1 MAESKE
7 SKEKVK
13 EENVKETKKSKEKQK
28 MSNVKEE
35 TKAKKDTAKATAVK
49 GQKSTA
55 KADASID
62 EMLHSIEKMSVLQL
76 SELVKALEEKFGV
89 SAQAAAAPAGAGVQA
104 QEAGAEEEK
113 TEFDVYL
120 KSVGSKKIQVIK
132 VVRSVTALGLKEAKD
147 VVDKAPGMVKEKV
160 SKDESENIKK
170 QLEEAGAE
178 VELK

>member
-13 EENVKETKKSKEKQK
+13 EENVKEIKESKEKKK

-35 TKAKKDTAKATAVK
+35 TKVKKDTTKATAAK

-55 KADASID
+55 KSDVSID
-62 EMLHSIEKMSVLQL
+62 EMLHSIENMSVLQL
-76 SELVKALEEKFGV
+76 SELVKALEEKFDV
-89 SAQAAAAPAGAGVQA
+89 SAQAVMAPIGAGAQA

-160 SKDESENIKK
+160 SKDEAENIKK

-178 VELK
+178 AELK

>member
-7 SKEKVK
+7 NKGKVK
-13 EENVKETKKSKEKQK
+13 EENVKEIKESKEKKK

-35 TKAKKDTAKATAVK
+35 TKVKKDTVKATAVK

-55 KADASID
+55 KSDVSID
-62 EMLHSIEKMSVLQL
+62 KMLQSIENMSVLQL

-89 SAQAAAAPAGAGVQA
+89 SAQAAAAPVGAGGQA

-120 KSVGSKKIQVIK
+120 KSIGSKKIQVIK
-132 VVRSVTALGLKEAKD
+132 VVRSVTTLGLKEAKD
-147 VVDKAPGMVKEKV
+147 VVDKAPGMVKEKI
-160 SKDESENIKK
+160 SKDEAENIKK